1 MDGGYRGELITHESW
16 LESGEGK
23 LMSFGPKQ
31 EIMKL
36 MERGR
41 TPGTV
46 RQNLGL
52 Y

>member
-1 MDGGYRGELITHESW
+1 MDGGYRGKLITHESW

-23 LMSFGPKQ
+23 FISYGPKQ

-41 TPGTV
+41 TPGIV
-46 RQNLGL
+46 RHNLGL

>member
-1 MDGGYRGELITHESW
+1 MDGGYRGKLITHESW

-23 LMSFGPKQ
+23 LISYGPKQ

-41 TPGTV
+41 TPEA
-46 RQNLGL
+46 RHS
-52 Y
+52 